1 MLFLNVSY
9 SDWVIMKVYY
19 ILSIYTFV
27 KRVLIVAAN
36 EITVKNI
43 QAYME
48 RVVTKFGSGTKV
60 DCPKEFLGKKAYLI
74 IEKDDE
80 CRLMSQSYSDFES

>member
-1 MLFLNVSY
+1 MNKVK
-9 SDWVIMKVYY
+9 VIE
-19 ILSIYTFV
+19 
-27 KRVLIVAAN
+27 AN

-48 RVVTKFGSGTKV
+48 RVVTKIGSRAKM

-74 IEKDDE
+74 IEKDE
-80 CRLMSQSYSDFES
+80 E

>member
-1 MLFLNVSY
+1 
-9 SDWVIMKVYY
+9 MKKVQ
-19 ILSIYTFV
+19 
-27 KRVLIVAAN
+27 IVEAN
-36 EITVKNI
+36 EIRVRNI

-48 RVVTKFGSGTKV
+48 RVVTKFGSGAKV

>member
-1 MLFLNVSY
+1 MITKACHILIIHIPVK
-9 SDWVIMKVYY
+9 KVQ
-19 ILSIYTFV
+19 V
-27 KRVLIVAAN
+27 VEAN
-36 EITVKNI
+36 EITVRNI

-48 RVVTKFGSGTKV
+48 RVVTKFGSGAKV

-80 CRLMSQSYSDFES
+80 